1 MLTGNGEIRDPI
13 MNGGAS
19 APGRGDLVLRIK
31 SANHPNEDLEF
42 QAKNSFSVKEIK
54 ETIQRLSSQHP
65 VKEQRLIYSGH
76 LLEDNQILKDILS
89 AKSGS
94 QYVPD
99 LQQPVTIHLACTSK
113 YINTP
118 GRPSLKSTGQKQGGD
133 SQMNGVGPNI
143 QQSPMFMSQ
152 NFGVPNFDVSSGV
165 GSTMGPNP
173 QGVAPDFMA
182 LHNAY
187 LEQMSA
193 YMNQWYMY
201 QNSMMMGGMLYQF
214 PQPSGGMGPFGNANF
229 VPTQPVAANNA
240 ADPAPSAPQ
249 VVPNQPQEIRPPAP
263 APVAPPVVAR
273 PPADDEEQQRD
284 LLDWMY
290 TFSRVILIC
299 SVVFFYSTF
308 SRFILVVLFTG
319 LVMMLQRRNNGQA
332 NNRGQPA
339 AEVRDANNPNLAA
352 AAAGNPP
359 PPANPRE
366 DDGDAGEN
374 DNQREES
381 SSSSSGSGSE
391 EETGSE
397 NGRENN
403 LEDPLLPSPEAPPPY
418 TAPPPQRNIKEIAW
432 TFLTT
437 FFTSLIPENY
447 HNN

>member
-1 MLTGNGEIRDPI
+1 
-13 MNGGAS
+13 
-19 APGRGDLVLRIK
+19 
-31 SANHPNEDLEF
+31 
-42 QAKNSFSVKEIK
+42 
-54 ETIQRLSSQHP
+54 
-65 VKEQRLIYSGH
+65 
-76 LLEDNQILKDILS
+76 
-89 AKSGS
+89 
-94 QYVPD
+94 
-99 LQQPVTIHLACTSK
+99 
-113 YINTP
+113 
-118 GRPSLKSTGQKQGGD
+118 
-133 SQMNGVGPNI
+133 
-143 QQSPMFMSQ
+143 
-152 NFGVPNFDVSSGV
+152 
-165 GSTMGPNP
+165 
-173 QGVAPDFMA
+173 MA

-201 QNSMMMGGMLYQF
+201 QNSMMMGGMLHQF
-214 PQPSGGMGPFGNANF
+214 PQPQTGTGGMGPFGNANNF
-229 VPTQPVAANNA
+229 VPPTQPVVANNA
-240 ADPAPSAPQ
+240 ADPVPVPPQ
-249 VVPNQPQEIRPPAP
+249 VVPNHPQEIRPPAP
-263 APVAPPVVAR
+263 APVAPVAPPVVR
-273 PPADDEEQQRD
+273 PAADDEEQQRD

-290 TFSRVILIC
+290 TFSRVVLIC

-332 NNRGQPA
+332 NNRGQPP

-352 AAAGNPP
+352 PAPDNPP

-366 DDGDAGEN
+366 DDADAGEN

-397 NGRENN
+397 NGRENH
-403 LEDPLLPSPEAPPPY
+403 LADPPPY
-418 TAPPPQRNIKEIAW
+418 PAAPAQPAPPPQRNIKEIAW